1 MNNKPEHTAD
11 ISAELRTLSRG
22 AKLYGLQPTVYG
34 KPISIYF
41 AELADRIDAAS
52 VGNCAAMRHA
62 IAIAVGDLQNNL
74 EMTPDERQFMAR
86 YLKAAIDKPARQCD
100 VGTAEEQAER
110 FHIACHSTG
119 IGSIKGRTDCS
130 RCLLYKNT
138 IRNCVIAWTQLP
150 YDESGVRQ

>member
-41 AELADRIDAAS
+41 AELADRIDVAS

-62 IAIAVGDLQNNL
+62 IAIAVGDLQSNL

-86 YLKAAIDKPARQCD
+86 YLKAAIDKPARNCD
-100 VGTAEEQAER
+100 KFQGDFKMLYTAWFDWTGSPSGQNPDGTVKMAFGEWLLAPAIKER
-110 FHIACHSTG
+110 
-119 IGSIKGRTDCS
+119 RD
-130 RCLLYKNT
+130 
-138 IRNCVIAWTQLP
+138 
-150 YDESGVRQ
+150 

>member
-41 AELADRIDAAS
+41 AELADRIDVAS

-62 IAIAVGDLQNNL
+62 IAIAVGDLQSNL

-86 YLKAAIDKPARQCD
+86 YLKAALAAPARQCD
-100 VGTAEEQAER
+100 VGTAKEQDARYNALCEPLR
-110 FHIACHSTG
+110 SCGQCPVYVKAQGVDHCEFVWA
-119 IGSIKGRTDCS
+119 
-130 RCLLYKNT
+130 
-138 IRNCVIAWTQLP
+138 QLP
-150 YDESGVRQ
+150 YEKSGVRQ